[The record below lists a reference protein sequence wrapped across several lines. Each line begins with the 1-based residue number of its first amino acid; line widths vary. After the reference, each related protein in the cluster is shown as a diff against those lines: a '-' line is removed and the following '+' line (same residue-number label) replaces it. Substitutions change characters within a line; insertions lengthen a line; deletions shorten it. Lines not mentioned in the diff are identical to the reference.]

1 MGRPVYL
8 GKIKLYW
15 CDECNVPL
23 VGKGCGICG
32 NEGRRVE
39 ITPPGEVRIGFEGD
53 LKLLNRALEKQFGT
67 SIRDHLV
74 LFNRVPHYDRMDEII
89 VDGKV
94 IGNLRYDIDGGEFK
108 MALRMDG
115 AYFLNSH
122 IKRGWVV
129 ADDGAITP
137 ILSGKNLMVPG
148 VTSFADDIKIGDEI
162 IVRDSSGSAIA
173 VGIAKMSSE
182 DMENASR
189 GVAVK
194 IRHSGYGK
202 WTRRRQPRIEDI
214 IRANEEHLKK
224 IEQRGVKFIKDIS
237 AEYDLPLAVSF
248 SGGKDSLAVLL
259 LAMESG
265 IDFSVFFLNTGI
277 ELPETIEYVDEVE
290 KAYGIKIDRIDAGN
304 AFFDSL
310 EHFGPPGRDYRW
322 CCKACKLGPTTRYIL
337 EKYPKGL
344 LTLIG
349 QRRYESFERMR
360 KGSVWRNEWI
370 PNQLSASPIQNWTS
384 FEVWLYILWKKAPI
398 NIWYKRGLT
407 RIGCYLCPSSDLAD
421 FSIVREYFEG
431 IDDWFSYLKIY
442 ARDRG
447 IPEQWSIS
455 AWRWKNPPG
464 WAGGVRVERE
474 KLKVE
479 FEGESWKRIS
489 FNKKVDI
496 DSMLNML
503 YALPEGSWREKNG
516 EIEVSEKYEREA
528 RSLIVRSQE
537 CIGCG
542 ICLARCPV
550 SALHLHNGKIKL
562 MEERC
567 IHCLDCLGKCPAEE
581 F

>member
-23 VGKGCGICG
+23 VSKGCGICG

-67 SIRDHLV
+67 VIRDHLV

-94 IGNLRYDIDGGEFK
+94 IGNLRYDINEGEFK

-122 IKRGWVV
+122 IKRGWVMV
-129 ADDGAITP
+129 DDGAIAP

-148 VTSFADDIKIGDEI
+148 VTSFAEDIKIGDEI
-162 IVRDSSGSAIA
+162 IVRDSSGRAVA

-202 WTRRRQPRIEDI
+202 WVRRRQPRIEDI

-224 IEQRGVKFIKDIS
+224 IEQRGVKFIKDVS
-237 AEYDLPLAVSF
+237 AKYDLPLAVSF

-277 ELPETIEYVDEVE
+277 ELPETVEYVDEVE

-337 EKYPKGL
+337 ERYPKGL

-479 FEGESWKRIS
+479 FEGESWKSIR
-489 FNKKVDI
+489 FNKEVDI

-503 YALPEGSWREKNG
+503 YALPEGSWRERDG

-562 MEERC
+562 MEDRC

>member
-23 VGKGCGICG
+23 VSKGCGICG

-67 SIRDHLV
+67 VIRDHLV

-94 IGNLRYDIDGGEFK
+94 IGNLRYDINEGEFK

-129 ADDGAITP
+129 VDDGAIAP

-148 VTSFADDIKIGDEI
+148 VTSFAEDIKIGDEI
-162 IVRDSSGSAIA
+162 IVRDSSGRAVA

-202 WTRRRQPRIEDI
+202 WVRRRQPRIEDI

-237 AEYDLPLAVSF
+237 AKYDLPLAVSF

-277 ELPETIEYVDEVE
+277 ELPETVEYVDEVE

-337 EKYPKGL
+337 ERYPKGL

-370 PNQLSASPIQNWTS
+370 PNQLSVSPIQNWTS

-442 ARDRG
+442 ARDRS

-479 FEGESWKRIS
+479 FEGESWKSIR
-489 FNKKVDI
+489 FNKEVDI

-503 YALPEGSWREKNG
+503 YALPEGSWRERDG

-562 MEERC
+562 MEDRC
-567 IHCLDCLGKCPAEE
+567 IHCLDCLGKCPVEE

>member
-23 VGKGCGICG
+23 VSKGCGICG

-67 SIRDHLV
+67 VIRDHLV

-94 IGNLRYDIDGGEFK
+94 IGNLRYDINEGEFK

-129 ADDGAITP
+129 VDDGAIAP

-148 VTSFADDIKIGDEI
+148 VTSFAEDIKIGDEI
-162 IVRDSSGSAIA
+162 IVRDSSGRAVA

-202 WTRRRQPRIEDI
+202 WVRRRQPTIEDI

-237 AEYDLPLAVSF
+237 AKYDLPLAVSF

-277 ELPETIEYVDEVE
+277 ELPETVEYVDEVE

-337 EKYPKGL
+337 ERYPKGL

-442 ARDRG
+442 ARDRS

-479 FEGESWKRIS
+479 FEGESWKSIR
-489 FNKKVDI
+489 FNKEVEI

-503 YALPEGSWREKNG
+503 YALPEGSWRERDG

-562 MEERC
+562 MEDRC